1 MIHGRHVLGV
11 PPFSMFSACRF
22 TIGVQLEMSARET
35 PSHQPKGTAMMLTP
49 TEVRTAE
56 LTVHRFRE
64 GYDTDEVD
72 DLLDAC
78 ADTIETL
85 TRALES
91 IMKAKGMEPKGET
104 K

>member
-1 MIHGRHVLGV
+1 
-11 PPFSMFSACRF
+11 
-22 TIGVQLEMSARET
+22 
-35 PSHQPKGTAMMLTP
+35 MMLTP
-49 TEVRTAE
+49 KEVRNAE

-91 IMKAKGMEPKGET
+91 VATAKGNT

>member
-1 MIHGRHVLGV
+1 
-11 PPFSMFSACRF
+11 
-22 TIGVQLEMSARET
+22 
-35 PSHQPKGTAMMLTP
+35 MMLTP
-49 TEVRTAE
+49 KEVRTAK

-91 IMKAKGMEPKGET
+91 VVTAKGENK
-104 K
+104 

>member
-1 MIHGRHVLGV
+1 
-11 PPFSMFSACRF
+11 
-22 TIGVQLEMSARET
+22 
-35 PSHQPKGTAMMLTP
+35 MMLTP
-49 TEVRTAE
+49 KEVRAAK
-56 LTVHRFRE
+56 LTVHRFCE

-91 IMKAKGMEPKGET
+91 IVTEKGNT
-104 K
+104 ND

>member
-1 MIHGRHVLGV
+1 
-11 PPFSMFSACRF
+11 
-22 TIGVQLEMSARET
+22 
-35 PSHQPKGTAMMLTP
+35 MMLTP
-49 TEVRTAE
+49 KEVRTAK

-85 TRALES
+85 TKVLES
-91 IMKAKGMEPKGET
+91 IVTTKGNTNEEDSYAGKDGQSW
-104 K
+104 

>member
-1 MIHGRHVLGV
+1 
-11 PPFSMFSACRF
+11 
-22 TIGVQLEMSARET
+22 
-35 PSHQPKGTAMMLTP
+35 MMLTP
-49 TEVRTAE
+49 KEVRMAQ

-72 DLLDAC
+72 ELLDAC

-85 TRALES
+85 AKVLES
-91 IMKAKGMEPKGET
+91 IIKAKGET

>member
-1 MIHGRHVLGV
+1 
-11 PPFSMFSACRF
+11 
-22 TIGVQLEMSARET
+22 
-35 PSHQPKGTAMMLTP
+35 MMLTP
-49 TEVRTAE
+49 KEVRNAE

-85 TRALES
+85 TKVLES
-91 IMKAKGMEPKGET
+91 IVKAKGENK
-104 K
+104 

>member
-1 MIHGRHVLGV
+1 
-11 PPFSMFSACRF
+11 
-22 TIGVQLEMSARET
+22 
-35 PSHQPKGTAMMLTP
+35 MLTP
-49 TEVRTAE
+49 KEVRNAE
-56 LTVHRFRE
+56 LTVHRLRE

-91 IMKAKGMEPKGET
+91 VVTAKGNT
-104 K
+104 ND

>member
-1 MIHGRHVLGV
+1 
-11 PPFSMFSACRF
+11 
-22 TIGVQLEMSARET
+22 
-35 PSHQPKGTAMMLTP
+35 MMLTP
-49 TEVRTAE
+49 KEVRAAK

-85 TRALES
+85 TKVLES
-91 IMKAKGMEPKGET
+91 IVTEKGNT
-104 K
+104 ND